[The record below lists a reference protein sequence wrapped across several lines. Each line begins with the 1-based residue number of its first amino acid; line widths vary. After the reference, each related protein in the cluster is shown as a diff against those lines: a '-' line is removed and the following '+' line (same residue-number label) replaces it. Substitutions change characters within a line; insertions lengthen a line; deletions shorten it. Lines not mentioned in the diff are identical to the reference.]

1 MPDHTVTTRSVVP
14 VRNEDVQVAG
24 SVETGGPVDAEQVQ
38 GGGVAED
45 GTRGKDGQQV
55 TAAGDHVLGAG

>member
-1 MPDHTVTTRSVVP
+1 VP